1 MQQRQVEESIAR
13 HGDTVR
19 RVCFLYLSCYADV
32 EDVFQETFLRLL
44 TCKKPFADQEHQK
57 AWLIRVARNLCADLL
72 RRKKRHPA
80 LSLEE
85 YDHPIPQKEESGPVL
100 EAVLG
105 LPPNYRLAIYLH
117 CVEGYAADEIAAMV
131 HRRPNT
137 VYSWLHRGR
146 ALLRQTLEGGTTD
159 A

>member
-1 MQQRQVEESIAR
+1 MKKNPLVPILGGGVIAALVLGVMAVIVLVDAGLL
-13 HGDTVR
+13 HLLGVR
-19 RVCFLYLSCYADV
+19 CDSFGWLVLY
-32 EDVFQETFLRLL
+32 
-44 TCKKPFADQEHQK
+44 
-57 AWLIRVARNLCADLL
+57 
-72 RRKKRHPA
+72 
-80 LSLEE
+80 
-85 YDHPIPQKEESGPVL
+85 VL
-100 EAVLG
+100 VEAVLG

-117 CVEGYAADEIAAMV
+117 CVEGYAADEIAVMV